1 MKVCFGGTFNI
12 IHRGHELIFN
22 KAFEGDN
29 QVFIGLTADELVAG
43 SKDVEIH
50 DYEVRKKNLED
61 FLLKNGWQGRFSV
74 LKLEDELGPAVSK
87 DFHAIVVSE
96 ETVPNAQAINSQREK
111 NGLKLLDIITV
122 ELALAENG
130 DVISATRI
138 KRGEMDAEGR
148 MLREVLV
155 SVGSHNPVKVSAVSN
170 VFLRFFN
177 KVKVNEADVTTGVPE
192 QPKEGDVV
200 SGAVERAKGAM
211 KKDSDFGV
219 GIEAGLFEDKKSDNT
234 FDVQFCAV
242 IDRAGRLT
250 MGHGPGF
257 SYPPEILELVSK
269 GRTVGGAVAERYGIQ
284 DIGKKEGAIGFLTER
299 KLDRTALT
307 EQAVFMA
314 MVPRIK
320 RELYNM

>member
-29 QVFIGLTADELVAG
+29 RVFIGLTADELVAD
-43 SKDVEIH
+43 SKDVEI
-50 DYEVRKKNLED
+50 DGYDTRKKNLENS
-61 FLLKNGWQGRFSV
+61 LVKGGWEGRFTI
-74 LKLEDELGPAVSK
+74 LKLEDELGPAVHK
-87 DFHAIVVSE
+87 DFDVIVVSE
-96 ETVPNAQAINSQREK
+96 QTVPNAEAINREREK
-111 NGLKLLDIITV
+111 RDLRPLDIMTV
-122 ELALAENG
+122 EMALAENG

-138 KRGEMDAEGR
+138 RRGEMDAEGK

-155 SVGSHNPVKVSAVSN
+155 SVGSHNPVKLSAVSN
-170 VFLRFFN
+170 VFLRFF
-177 KVKVNEADVTTGVPE
+177 KEVKVIEADVTSGVPE
-192 QPKEGDVV
+192 QPMEGDVV

-211 KKDSDFGV
+211 NGDTDFGV
-219 GIEAGLFEDKKSDNT
+219 GIEAGLFEDRKSETT

-242 IDRAGRLT
+242 IDRAGRIT

-257 SYPPEILELVSK
+257 SYPPDIMELVSK
-269 GRTVGGAVAERYGIQ
+269 GKTVGGAVEERYGLKE
-284 DIGKKEGAIGFLTER
+284 IGKKEGAIGFLTER

-314 MVPRIK
+314 MVPRIR

>member
-12 IHRGHELIFN
+12 IHGGHELIFN

-43 SKDVEIH
+43 SKDVEID
-50 DYEVRKKNLED
+50 DYETRKKNLEE
-61 FLLKNGWQGRFSV
+61 FLAKNGWQGRFSV

-87 DFHAIVVSE
+87 DFDVIVVSA
-96 ETVPNAQAINSQREK
+96 ETVPNAEAINRERERQ
-111 NGLKLLDIITV
+111 GLKTMDILTV
-122 ELALAENG
+122 EMALAENG

-138 KRGEMDAEGR
+138 KRGDMDAQGS
-148 MLREVLV
+148 MLREVV
-155 SVGSHNPVKVSAVSN
+155 ISVGSHNPVKLAAVSN
-170 VFLRFFN
+170 VFLRFF
-177 KVKVNEADVTTGVPE
+177 KEVKVLDADVTTGVPE
-192 QPKEGDVV
+192 QPMEGDVV

-211 KKDSDFGV
+211 IGDSDFGV
-219 GIEAGLFEDKKSDNT
+219 GIEAGLFEDKKSEKT
-234 FDVQFCAV
+234 FDVQFCAI

-257 SYPPEILELVSK
+257 SYPPDIMELVSQ
-269 GRTVGGAVAERYGIQ
+269 GRTVGGAVEERYGIKE
-284 DIGKKEGAIGFLTER
+284 IGKKEGAIGFLTER

-314 MVPRIK
+314 MVPRIR